1 MKQEDPDWAPTQN
14 MGHNRIKVDSPYKI
28 QAKKERHERLI
39 RRKTRPAP
47 CKIVEPKIAVCD
59 VDPLE
64 IARSNT
70 PIIPSPERYLIYFI

>member
-14 MGHNRIKVDSPYKI
+14 MGHNKIKVDSPYKV

-39 RRKTRPAP
+39 RRKTRPAAS
-47 CKIVEPKIAVCD
+47 CEIVKPKIAVGD

-64 IARSNT
+64 ITHNNT
-70 PIIPSPERYLIYFI
+70 PIPTPERYLVN

>member
-47 CKIVEPKIAVCD
+47 CEIVKPQIIVCD

-64 IARSNT
+64 ISHNNNT
-70 PIIPSPERYLIYFI
+70 PIIPSPERYLIN